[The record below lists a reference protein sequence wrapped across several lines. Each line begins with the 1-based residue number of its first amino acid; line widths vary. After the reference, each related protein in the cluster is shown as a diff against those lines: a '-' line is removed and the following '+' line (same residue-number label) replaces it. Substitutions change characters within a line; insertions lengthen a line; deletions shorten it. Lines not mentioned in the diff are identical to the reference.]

1 MKIIKISSENLVEC
15 HRINQEN
22 TPEVGSRTLEGLQ
35 NSLENSEYNLC
46 AVVDNV
52 VVGFVIS
59 FQDTEITNS
68 YMEDIEHKNFYEI
81 SQRVSDFLYIDRIA
95 VDKNYRKRSIGSK
108 LYDEVIYFAE
118 INSIS
123 HLTAEINLLPSK
135 NMPSFNFHEKF
146 AFTELDTVKYS
157 EDYEAVSYTHL
168 TLPTKRI
175 V

>member
-35 NSLENSEYNLC
+35 NSLENSDYNLC
-46 AVVDNV
+46 AVLDNV
-52 VVGFVIS
+52 VVGFVIC
-59 FQDTEITNS
+59 FQDTEITNF
-68 YMEDIEHKNFYEI
+68 YMEDMEHKNFNEI

-108 LYDEVIYFAE
+108 LYDEVINFAE
-118 INSIS
+118 MNSIS

-135 NMPSFNFHEKF
+135 NTPSFNFHEKF

-157 EDYEAVSYTHL
+157 EDYEVSL
-168 TLPTKRI
+168 QVRI
-175 V
+175 NS